1 MACLVA
7 FNAKKYILV
16 GGNYFDIKPNF
27 LSFGEHPGNNK

>member
-16 GGNYFDIKPNF
+16 GGNFDIKPNF